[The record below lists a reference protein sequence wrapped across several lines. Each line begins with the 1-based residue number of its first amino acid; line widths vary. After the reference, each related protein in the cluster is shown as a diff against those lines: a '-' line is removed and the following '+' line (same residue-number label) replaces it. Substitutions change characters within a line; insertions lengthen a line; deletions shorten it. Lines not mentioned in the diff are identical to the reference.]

1 MSLVRR
7 NIPLDL
13 KPYRTRFFTRGH
25 VERILHESG
34 IMDKC
39 PTLVVRPNRYA
50 LLPLRVKWLRVP
62 FAQQVNDWI
71 DRRRPPG
78 WLERFVTPGYVLS
91 SDIPGG

>member
-1 MSLVRR
+1 VRR

-39 PTLVVRPNRYA
+39 PTLVVRPAGYA

-62 FAQQVNDWI
+62 FARQVNAWVDL
-71 DRRRPPG
+71 RHPPG
-78 WLERFVTPGYVLS
+78 WLKRFLITHYVVTS
-91 SDIPGG
+91 KISATT